1 LGIKKKIDELSPLFK
16 SIEGNSVMCPTC
28 LKQISQKI
36 FPYTLCNLVWN
47 VKTKVDNIPTL
58 VSPQIF
64 KMFEMIGIITK

>member
-1 LGIKKKIDELSPLFK
+1 
-16 SIEGNSVMCPTC
+16 MCPTC
-28 LKQISQKI
+28 PKQISQKI

-64 KMFEMIGIITK
+64 KMFEMIDIITK